1 MKKQIKRFSPH
12 QNGKVFGILMA
23 IASLFVFVPMAFL
36 MVVVGP
42 QVDQYGN
49 EIVFPSALFVVMPIL
64 YAVFGYLSMAIG
76 CVLYNWLFQYIGG
89 FEFELIEETD

>member
-23 IASLFVFVPMAFL
+23 IASLFMFVPLAMLMAVL
-36 MVVVGP
+36 GP

-49 EIVFPSALFVVMPIL
+49 QIVFPTGVFVVMPIL
-64 YAVFGYLSMAIG
+64 HAIFGYLAMAIG
-76 CVLYNWLFQYIGG
+76 CALYNWLFHYVGG
-89 FEFELIEETD
+89 FEFELIETKA